1 MSDRKKGPVEALL
14 TGIVLTLAFGVVFL
28 LNRHQWFW
36 IFPLVFAGI
45 LPTLEGLRR
54 ILRERK
60 PPRIEAEEK
69 SDREEKEI
77 LRLAR
82 DEGGTVTPALAAL
95 KTSLNTER
103 AERVLQNLVKKGF
116 ASMNVTEEGRVLF
129 EFPEFRKGLQDEG
142 GREESERT

>member
-1 MSDRKKGPVEALL
+1 MSDRKKGPVEAFF
-14 TGIVLTLAFGVVFL
+14 TGIVLTVAFGAVFL

-36 IFPLVFAGI
+36 IFPLVFAGV

-60 PPRIEAEEK
+60 PPRIAAEEQA
-69 SDREEKEI
+69 DMDEKEI

-116 ASMNVTEEGRVLF
+116 ASMDVTKEGRVVF
-129 EFPEFRKGLQDEG
+129 EFPEFRPGLPDDS
-142 GREESERT
+142 GRS